1 MQAHSAM
8 KAAAPKGAAIKAA
21 TPPPALEARSAG
33 IRPLDLV
40 HLSRQTLGDRAL
52 EVELLGLF
60 DKQAG
65 QIIARLDSDLCAS
78 DRKWRH
84 DLSHTLKG
92 SARAIGAV
100 RIAATAQSYEDALAA
115 GLPDGELKVY
125 VEALKG
131 AVEEAQAEIRSLL
144 ADS

>member
-1 MQAHSAM
+1 MLAQAAV
-8 KAAAPKGAAIKAA
+8 AAPNIPTA
-21 TPPPALEARSAG
+21 TPAPGGP
-33 IRPLDLV
+33 PLDLV

-52 EVELLGLF
+52 EMELLGLF

-92 SARAIGAV
+92 SARAVGAV
-100 RIAATAQSYEDALAA
+100 RVAAAAQAYEDALSAQ
-115 GLPDGELKVY
+115 LPEIELK
-125 VEALKG
+125 AQISQLKG
-131 AVEEAQAEIRSLL
+131 TVEEVQGVIRSLL
-144 ADS
+144 SDA